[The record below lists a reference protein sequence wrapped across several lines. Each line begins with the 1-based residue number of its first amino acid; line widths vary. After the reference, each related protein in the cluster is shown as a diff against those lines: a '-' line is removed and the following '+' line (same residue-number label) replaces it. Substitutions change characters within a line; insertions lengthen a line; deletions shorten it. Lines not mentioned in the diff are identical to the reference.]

1 MLRFDPTRA
10 EHTKFVEAKK
20 RKAPKLKDDKNA
32 KRFRDDNEHAE
43 NNMPDVSSE
52 QYFKV
57 SNRLTSSIGQS
68 TGFSLLQM
76 FGRGNSN
83 DAATEKTLKQSR
95 YEEIPIAQN
104 VAKGLVDL
112 NPFNYDSSGDEDDG
126 RKASKT
132 KHKVVSGAGAGKIWH
147 ESFFMLNSD
156 DVRFTGELLQRSS
169 RSIAWYANA
178 PVLYFTE
185 GLTLFMAL
193 ENATEDD
200 QEKASKRQELR
211 NIVKKKIKKSVR
223 NALPRHAKP
232 NKRFKRMAK
241 DF

>member
-32 KRFRDDNEHAE
+32 AKRFRDDNEHDGLE

-83 DAATEKTLKQSR
+83 DATNEKTLNQSR

-104 VAKGLVDL
+104 VAKGLADL
-112 NPFNYDSSGDEDDG
+112 NPFSYDSSGDEDDVK
-126 RKASKT
+126 RTSKT
-132 KHKVVSGAGAGKIWH
+132 KTAVVGGAEAGKIWH
-147 ESFFMLNSD
+147 ETFFMLNLD
-156 DVRFTGELLQRSS
+156 DVRFTGS
-169 RSIAWYANA
+169 
-178 PVLYFTE
+178 
-185 GLTLFMAL
+185 
-193 ENATEDD
+193 
-200 QEKASKRQELR
+200 
-211 NIVKKKIKKSVR
+211 
-223 NALPRHAKP
+223 
-232 NKRFKRMAK
+232 
-241 DF
+241 